1 MERLILEG
9 QVPLKGEV
17 RINGAKNAAL
27 PIMAACLLIE
37 GKCHLKNVPQLT
49 DIKVMSKT
57 IQELGAKVTSEK
69 DEVTIDASQ
78 LLQEEASSQLI
89 SMLRA
94 SVLVLGP
101 LLARKRKAKVALPG
115 GCNIGS
121 RPVDLHLRGL
131 VKMGTNIQMK
141 NGHIEARV
149 NSGLVGNNIYLD
161 FPSVGATENLILAAS
176 LAKGTTLIEN
186 ASCTPEVIDLCKFL
200 QKAGALI
207 KGIGTNVLTIKGVDS
222 LSPCT
227 HFIIPDRIEAGTFM
241 IAAGITGGEI
251 LLRDVELE
259 HLKTPIS
266 KLKNMGM
273 QIKVMKDK
281 IKIKGCFSLKSV
293 QVKTQPHPGFPTDLQ
308 PQLTSLAC
316 LSKEDSLIVETIF
329 ERRFLHIS
337 ELQKMGAKIKQEN
350 TSIKITGVPFLKG
363 AKVTASD
370 IRGGAALVLA
380 GLAAKGKTEILNPQH
395 IDRGYERFEE
405 KLAILGAKIKR
416 EKVD

>member
-1 MERLILEG
+1 MS
-9 QVPLKGEV
+9 
-17 RINGAKNAAL
+17 
-27 PIMAACLLIE
+27 
-37 GKCHLKNVPQLT
+37 LKNVPQLT

-57 IQELGAKVTSEK
+57 LQGLGAKVTSEK
-69 DEVTIDASQ
+69 DEMTIDASQ
-78 LLQEEASSQLI
+78 LLQEEASPKLV

-94 SVLVLGP
+94 SILVLGP
-101 LLARKRKAKVALPG
+101 LLARKRKAKVAFPG
-115 GCNIGS
+115 GCNIGP
-121 RPVDLHLRGL
+121 RPVDLHLKGL

-141 NGHIEARV
+141 NEHIEASV
-149 NSGLVGNNIYLD
+149 NHGLVGNNIYLD

-176 LAKGTTLIEN
+176 LAKGITLIEN
-186 ASCTPEVIDLCKFL
+186 ASCAPEIIDLCKFL

-207 KGIGTNVLTIKGVDS
+207 KGVGTNILTIEGVNS
-222 LSPCT
+222 LFPCT

-251 LLRDVELE
+251 LLKNVELE

-273 QIKVMKDK
+273 QIEAMKNK
-281 IKIKGCFSLKSV
+281 IQVKGCFSLKSI

-316 LSKEDSLIVETIF
+316 LSKEDSLIIETVF
-329 ERRFLHIS
+329 ERRFLHIP
-337 ELQKMGAKIKQEN
+337 ELQKMGAKIKQKN
-350 TSIKITGVPFLKG
+350 INIKIAGVPFLKG
-363 AKVTASD
+363 AQVTASD

-395 IDRGYERFEE
+395 VDRGYERFEE

-416 EKVD
+416 EKVN